1 VLRAISWLV
10 RVIAFVL
17 IGLYSFVF
25 VPAGSTSS
33 VLVATGYALS
43 GAALAAWAC
52 WDLMP
57 GALGR
62 WTAPDSRPRRH
73 KPPSAD
79 AQDAAAGAPAGEP
92 ADSRGAALLPI
103 LLSVITAASGLTSAG
118 PHSSTLI
125 GLTIMAVVAAGS
137 ETGVRTGWVVAA
149 VGVLAVQIGALTYG
163 ADRGVF
169 LGYPLVLVVAL
180 LVGHNRRAYRVR
192 AEQAALMLEQAEQLR
207 AQQRLTA
214 VLDERTRL
222 AREIHDVLA
231 HSLGALGIQIQAARA
246 LVAQGGQEARVD
258 DMLARAQRMA
268 ADGLTETRRAVHA
281 LRVDSAPLAQA
292 LETIAE
298 NHRQQH
304 RAPVRVAIISPEPE
318 LSPEQ
323 NVQLVRTAQEALTNA
338 AKHAPHQP
346 VDITLGY
353 EDHHVTMT
361 VSNPLASGDD
371 EPAEATFT
379 TLDGGYG
386 LTGIRERLLLVG
398 GRLET
403 DVRDGSWTLTAR
415 VPR

>member
-1 VLRAISWLV
+1 
-10 RVIAFVL
+10 
-17 IGLYSFVF
+17 
-25 VPAGSTSS
+25 
-33 VLVATGYALS
+33 
-43 GAALAAWAC
+43 
-52 WDLMP
+52 M
-57 GALGR
+57 
-62 WTAPDSRPRRH
+62 
-73 KPPSAD
+73 
-79 AQDAAAGAPAGEP
+79 
-92 ADSRGAALLPI
+92 PI

-125 GLTIMAVVAAGS
+125 GLAIMAVVAAGS
-137 ETGVRTGWVVAA
+137 ETSVRTGWVVAA

-180 LVGHNRRAYRVR
+180 LAGHNRRAYRVR

-281 LRVDSAPLAQA
+281 LRADSAPLAQA
-292 LETIAE
+292 LEAIAE

-304 RAPVRVAIISPEPE
+304 RAPVRVAITSPEPE
-318 LSPEQ
+318 LPPEQ

-353 EDHHVTMT
+353 EDHQVTMT
-361 VSNPLASGDD
+361 VSNPFAPAPTSRRRLSSPPSTAGTVSPVSGNACSWWADNWRPMSVTATGRSLRECPDD
-371 EPAEATFT
+371 GPGPRRADSRRNLGVTPRVYT
-379 TLDGGYG
+379 TRAGRC
-386 LTGIRERLLLVG
+386 RE
-398 GRLET
+398 
-403 DVRDGSWTLTAR
+403 R
-415 VPR
+415 VPRYRPGRPAAQDHRRGRPGQCA